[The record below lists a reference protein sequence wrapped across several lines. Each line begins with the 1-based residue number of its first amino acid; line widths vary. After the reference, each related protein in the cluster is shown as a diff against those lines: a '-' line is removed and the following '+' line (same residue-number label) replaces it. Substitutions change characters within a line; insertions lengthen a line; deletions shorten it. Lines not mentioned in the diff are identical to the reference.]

1 MPTKTCFARVLRDS
15 YIISGTTEECWNTDE
30 CGAPA
35 TKTITVDDGDAT
47 FGICSACLRR
57 FLTKKSKN
65 DIWWGWFDCEIPDH
79 ARVKG
84 GQWYR
89 AVLEDAWAAVRAR
102 EAAATTTPA
111 ESEDEEEPEP
121 EPEPELAA
129 SAALI
134 SDSPCSAAEPA
145 AETPKQALE
154 RQIADLVTWTKAQ
167 TKTTKEVIKANRE
180 IIRLRA
186 ELKLLK

>member
-15 YIISGTTEECWNTDE
+15 YTIPGTNEECWNTGE

-65 DIWWGWFDCEIPDH
+65 DIWWGWFDCDIPDH

-84 GQWYR
+84 GRWYQT
-89 AVLEDAWAAVRAR
+89 VLAEAWAKLRERETTASATPADSEREE
-102 EAAATTTPA
+102 EAA
-111 ESEDEEEPEP
+111 
-121 EPEPELAA
+121 
-129 SAALI
+129 
-134 SDSPCSAAEPA
+134 A
-145 AETPKQALE
+145 AETPKQALA
-154 RQIADLVTWTKAQ
+154 RQIAELVAWTKAQ